1 MTALVYPRYEVLVQP
16 PNALLPELGLASD
29 GRVTLATPCHDVHYH
44 HLFNAFSRVR
54 QLPNNPCRD
63 TFDNPITI
71 FQQLATNNHR
81 GISEWEMAYI
91 LESTCKY
98 PFSLVE
104 SICAHKRSF
113 WRGRASS
120 ESTVEHTN
128 GSVIITSQR
137 F

>member
-1 MTALVYPRYEVLVQP
+1 MALVYPHYEVLVQP

-104 SICAHKRSF
+104 SICAHCP
-113 WRGRASS
+113 
-120 ESTVEHTN
+120 
-128 GSVIITSQR
+128 
-137 F
+137 